1 MGSLDYIID
10 TVSASHP
17 IGPLLSLL
25 KVDGKMVLVGIPQLP
40 LQIHPGPLIF
50 GKNLFDPQ
58 DLFLN
63 LSNLS
68 NRLNLLLLPS
78 ASGRRSISGSCIGS
92 IVETQEMLD
101 FCGEKNITCTIEKV
115 AMADVNTAMER
126 LAKSDV
132 RYRFVLDV
140 EGMGST
146 VGLDGLKL

>member
-1 MGSLDYIID
+1 VVFNETGL
-10 TVSASHP
+10 H
-17 IGPLLSLL
+17 
-25 KVDGKMVLVGIPQLP
+25 
-40 LQIHPGPLIF
+40 F
-50 GKNLFDPQ
+50 F
-58 DLFLN
+58 FFFF
-63 LSNLS
+63 
-68 NRLNLLLLPS
+68 S

-92 IVETQEMLD
+92 IAEMQEMLD

-115 AMADVNTAMER
+115 AMANVNTAMER